1 MPEYHEW
8 RIWARLV
15 PEWVGADREDENGFP
30 VPQTLPAGGVV
41 LSVERPIHGTDSVS
55 SLNLVWGPTLSGG
68 GWRPLRTQPGFGLG
82 DDRGT
87 SLMEA
92 VELCGGI
99 GVRVPEGLGSAVADL
114 VGDVRELLLALEVM
128 ES

>member
-1 MPEYHEW
+1 MPEHTEW
-8 RIWARLV
+8 RIWARMV
-15 PEWVGADREDENGFP
+15 PSWVGDDREDESGLP
-30 VPQTLPAGGVV
+30 VSPVLPAGGVV

-55 SLNLVWGPTLSGG
+55 SLNVVWGPLFSGD
-68 GWRPLRTQPGFGLG
+68 GWRPLRSQ
-82 DDRGT
+82 DRFALSEGQGV
-87 SLMEA
+87 SLTEA
-92 VELCGGI
+92 VELCSGV